1 MFIDKFNSLIIM
13 KLLDFEFCYMT
24 FKLVFM
30 LLILIKVFGAIPL
43 AVHEGSRKY
52 EFDDVDLLNTGLEKT
67 FDCANENLNYLNFK

>member
-1 MFIDKFNSLIIM
+1 
-13 KLLDFEFCYMT
+13 
-24 FKLVFM
+24 M